1 MIQAMGRMVGT
12 TERGTSFVLSQWAP
26 NILQLTLQTGNYVI
40 SETLE
45 NMRSEAEMLERRTL
59 LENEFIEWVA
69 SKTPPQENVN
79 EITS

>member
-1 MIQAMGRMVGT
+1 MGRMVGT

-26 NILQLTLQTGNYVI
+26 NILQLTLQTGNYAI

-45 NMRSEAEMLERRTL
+45 NMRSEVEMLERRNK

-69 SKTPPQENVN
+69 SKTPPQENVD